1 MLRGLLKEAHTK
13 AKIPNPRKALE
24 AYVPLSFSCL
34 LSLASF
40 LPVFHILSVVALFFF
55 SILNIKKLT
64 IKCGNFFHKTER
76 ERETY

>member
-13 AKIPNPRKALE
+13 AKTPNPRKALE

-40 LPVFHILSVVALFFF
+40 LPVFHILSVVAIFFF
-55 SILNIKKLT
+55 FNSEHQKINQKMWKLLP
-64 IKCGNFFHKTER
+64 
-76 ERETY
+76 